1 MAKKDDQT
9 FSVICDKC
17 GHSFNVDRMLHV
29 QSIKATLEGELL
41 TITWFQCPRCKSI
54 YIVGI
59 SNASSEMLKKQFEK
73 KRRKYQNSLGKEV
86 PAVQTKLYE
95 VMEDKFE
102 KYKRYQIML
111 KQHYGEQARQYIY
124 LRYVAN
130 R

>member
-1 MAKKDDQT
+1 MAKKGDQV

-17 GHSFNVDRMLHV
+17 GYNFDVNRMLHV

-59 SNASSEMLKKQFEK
+59 SNASSEILKKQFEK
-73 KRRKYQNSLGKEV
+73 KRRKYQNSLGKQS
-86 PAVQTKLYE
+86 PAVQNKLCE
-95 VMEDKFE
+95 AMEDKCE
-102 KYKRYQIML
+102 KYRRYQVML
-111 KQHYGEQARQYIY
+111 KKHYIEQARQYIY

>member
-1 MAKKDDQT
+1 MAKKDDQV

-17 GHSFNVDRMLHV
+17 GYNFDVNRMLHV
-29 QSIKATLEGELL
+29 RSVTTTLEGELL

-73 KRRKYQNSLGKEV
+73 KRRKYQNSLGKQV
-86 PAVQTKLYE
+86 PAVQTKLRE
-95 VMEDKFE
+95 VMEDKFD
-102 KYKRYQIML
+102 KYKRYQVML
-111 KQHYGEQARQYIY
+111 KQHYGKQARQYIY